1 MRHTRRKERD
11 GLDLARPAPRRRHKT
26 LRQLCA
32 LLLGLAGLA
41 LLSMAVWG
49 AALPRRLDD
58 ALAQH
63 YAAQMSVMQRELF
76 ALRRR
81 LAEHEPDAE
90 ENAALRNF
98 LQSRQTDGERWD
110 PVLDRSGRFAGIA
123 GEHGTVSP
131 AGSGAGAVPALV
143 GQALGT
149 LTRQNGV
156 LWVTGLPCSCKAA
169 AGELAVTAQGQYW
182 AGQLAAAPQPD
193 PGGLTLRAP
202 LKDTADETDCLYF
215 IGG

>member
-1 MRHTRRKERD
+1 MD
-11 GLDLARPAPRRRHKT
+11 GLFKSAIGGFRKADVLAYIE
-26 LRQLCA
+26 QLNA
-32 LLLGLAGLA
+32 ENQKASSE
-41 LLSMAVWG
+41 LLS
-49 AALPRRLDD
+49 RID
-58 ALAQH
+58 
-63 YAAQMSVMQRELF
+63 ELEGETH
-76 ALRRR
+76 ALR
-81 LAEHEPDAE
+81 D

-110 PVLDRSGRFAGIA
+110 PVWTAARWPGGFLLAQPVQAGAAVLDRSGRFAGIA

-202 LKDTADETDCLYF
+202 LEDTADETDCLYF

>member
-1 MRHTRRKERD
+1 MYGVIGVEILTSYLETKMPYQELQDGGQGTYLLVSTTSGLSDPELFLTLTAGD
-11 GLDLARPAPRRRHKT
+11 GLDANVID
-26 LRQLCA
+26 
-32 LLLGLAGLA
+32 AG
-41 LLSMAVWG
+41 V
-49 AALPRRLDD
+49 
-58 ALAQH
+58 
-63 YAAQMSVMQRELF
+63 EKITC
-76 ALRRR
+76 
-81 LAEHEPDAE
+81 
-90 ENAALRNF
+90 
-98 LQSRQTDGERWD
+98 RQTDGERWN
-110 PVLDRSGRFAGIA
+110 PVWTAARWPGGFLLAQPVQAGAAVLDRSGRFAGIA

-202 LKDTADETDCLYF
+202 LEDTADETDCLYF

>member
-1 MRHTRRKERD
+1 M
-11 GLDLARPAPRRRHKT
+11 
-26 LRQLCA
+26 
-32 LLLGLAGLA
+32 
-41 LLSMAVWG
+41 
-49 AALPRRLDD
+49 
-58 ALAQH
+58 
-63 YAAQMSVMQRELF
+63 
-76 ALRRR
+76 
-81 LAEHEPDAE
+81 
-90 ENAALRNF
+90 
-98 LQSRQTDGERWD
+98 
-110 PVLDRSGRFAGIA
+110 LDRSGRFAGIA

-156 LWVTGLPCSCKAA
+156 LWVTGLPCSCKAV

-202 LKDTADETDCLYF
+202 LEDTADETDCLYF

>member
-1 MRHTRRKERD
+1 M
-11 GLDLARPAPRRRHKT
+11 
-26 LRQLCA
+26 
-32 LLLGLAGLA
+32 
-41 LLSMAVWG
+41 
-49 AALPRRLDD
+49 
-58 ALAQH
+58 
-63 YAAQMSVMQRELF
+63 
-76 ALRRR
+76 
-81 LAEHEPDAE
+81 
-90 ENAALRNF
+90 
-98 LQSRQTDGERWD
+98 QSRQTDGERWD
-110 PVLDRSGRFAGIA
+110 PVWTAARWPGGFLLAQPVQAGAAVLDRSGRFAGIA

-169 AGELAVTAQGQYW
+169 VGELAVTAQGQYW

-202 LKDTADETDCLYF
+202 LEDTADETDCLYF